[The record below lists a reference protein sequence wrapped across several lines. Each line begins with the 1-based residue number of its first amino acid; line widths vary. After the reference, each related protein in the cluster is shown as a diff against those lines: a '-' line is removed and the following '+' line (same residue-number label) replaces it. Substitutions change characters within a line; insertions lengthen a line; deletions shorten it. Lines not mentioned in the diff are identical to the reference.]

1 MNTTPTALIPPP
13 EIATA
18 ADVAAAPASDA
29 MPSTHPAGITPL
41 EPARARSRVRAR
53 LALEFAHDAEAGCTR
68 LRSSHQEPPLKAVRT
83 FPAADGAAL
92 LHLHNVSGGLL
103 GGDELSLNAKSRPG
117 SHGAAHHH
125 RRHQNLPSTNEGTP
139 GHPNQRESPSA
150 KTLSSSTSPIPS
162 SRTQARASHSAR
174 RFISAGAGLFWWEI
188 LSPGREAHGEVFQYA
203 SIEVRTDVTAHG
215 RPICSERVRLQ
226 PRQHD
231 LSSAARMGNYRYW
244 ATFYICRVGIE
255 PSAWRALEDRVRE
268 RSAAFQPVGEA
279 RWGVSTLSSD
289 GLVIRGMAHHGRD
302 AYSGL
307 LAFWRVAK
315 QALYGQEPVLP
326 RKVY

>member
-1 MNTTPTALIPPP
+1 M
-13 EIATA
+13 
-18 ADVAAAPASDA
+18 D
-29 MPSTHPAGITPL
+29 
-41 EPARARSRVRAR
+41 
-53 LALEFAHDAEAGCTR
+53 LEFTYDADHGRTR
-68 LRSSHQEPPLKAVRT
+68 LRSSHQEPPLKAVRA
-83 FPAADGAAL
+83 FAAADGAAL

-103 GGDELSLNAKSRPG
+103 GGDQLSLNAKLGPGAMVQLTTTGATRIYRPRTE
-117 SHGAAHHH
+117 APPAT
-125 RRHQNLPSTNEGTP
+125 QTNEVTVGESAQLEYVP
-139 GHPNQRESPSA
+139 DPIIPYAGARFSQR
-150 KTLSSSTSPIPS
+150 TSIHL
-162 SRTQARASHSAR
+162 A
-174 RFISAGAGLFWWEI
+174 AGAGLFWWEI

-203 SIEVRTDVTAHG
+203 CMEVRTDVTARG

-244 ATFYICRVGIE
+244 ATFYVCRVGIE